1 MGVTKVT
8 QPIRLYL
15 DEMIPVVLALILRQ
29 YGHDVL
35 AAKEVNMFGKSDEDQ
50 LTFAV
55 SNKRAILTFNIKDFV
70 LIHKKWLLRVP
81 PPPTFVRLH
90 PHGHCEGRS
99 PEAISFDQTGF
110 ASSKENQQGK
120 RCPAYYKQG
129 PKTLPLKP
137 LALDK
142 ICYSTQ
148 RYGAS
153 V

>member
-70 LIHKKWLLRVP
+70 LIHQKWLS
-81 PPPTFVRLH
+81 
-90 PHGHCEGRS
+90 EGKKHFGIIVS
-99 PEAISFDQTGF
+99 PEIRISKLTYLCLKLLGRTESKDLIDQLHFLQEF
-110 ASSKENQQGK
+110 A
-120 RCPAYYKQG
+120 
-129 PKTLPLKP
+129 
-137 LALDK
+137 
-142 ICYSTQ
+142 
-148 RYGAS
+148 
-153 V
+153 